1 MKKLF
6 GILVIAAVTF
16 LAVSCGPSAKEIEA
30 KRIQDSTFVADSCAK
45 VAAAQQLVADSIAKA
60 DSIKKADSIAKLPV
74 KKAKLGKKK

>member
-45 VAAAQQLVADSIAKA
+45 VQAAQLVADSIAKA

-74 KKAKLGKKK
+74 KKLGKKK